1 MYNLERKKY
10 GKISSKDS
18 WILITMENKIL
29 YTAILKP
36 NSYIFCPF
44 CWSLF
49 SQMGAIRA
57 RILIQ

>member
-29 YTAILKP
+29 YIEEMI
-36 NSYIFCPF
+36 N
-44 CWSLF
+44 
-49 SQMGAIRA
+49 
-57 RILIQ
+57 